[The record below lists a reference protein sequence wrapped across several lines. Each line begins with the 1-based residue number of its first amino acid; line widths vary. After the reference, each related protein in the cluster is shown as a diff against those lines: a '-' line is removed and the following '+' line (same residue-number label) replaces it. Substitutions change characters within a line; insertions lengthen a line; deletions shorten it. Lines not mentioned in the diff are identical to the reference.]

1 MEIYSI
7 IYLFI
12 YLFIYLSTIKKRQK
26 KSSWWQG
33 SLRKK
38 TLSLLITFR
47 RPIYKME
54 NIEVNCK
61 SSNTYRKILGFWLI
75 LSRGLLLVCRLV
87 KVSGW
92 AVNKFTWRRLDHM
105 EDGFLHS
112 VGYKFIKQ
120 LIRSSLTFQNWHLR
134 HLWSSDLFYIRYY
147 IPLFI
152 CIIGLFTVYIFILIT
167 HRRQVSVKVSTV
179 KFFRGIKLKKE
190 QWDIMYWER
199 VELAWW
205 WHDITTSDQ
214 TICFLAST
222 VVLGV
227 HQTQKVVYLWCM
239 VYFKFLLH
247 FSTYCRKSS
256 IKSPRGLFISN
267 TFEGELNRS

>member
-1 MEIYSI
+1 M
-7 IYLFI
+7 
-12 YLFIYLSTIKKRQK
+12 Q
-26 KSSWWQG
+26 
-33 SLRKK
+33 
-38 TLSLLITFR
+38 
-47 RPIYKME
+47 
-54 NIEVNCK
+54 
-61 SSNTYRKILGFWLI
+61 
-75 LSRGLLLVCRLV
+75 
-87 KVSGW
+87 VSESVGW

-112 VGYKFIKQ
+112 VGNNFIKQ

-134 HLWSSDLFYIRYY
+134 HLWSSDLFYVRYY

-179 KFFRGIKLKKE
+179 KFFGGIKLKKE

-205 WHDITTSDQ
+205 LTWHHYLRSNNMFSSVYCSVGCSSD
-214 TICFLAST
+214 TESGIF
-222 VVLGV
+222 
-227 HQTQKVVYLWCM
+227 M